1 MNNIPYH
8 LGIIIDGNRRWA
20 KEKGL
25 PNVEGHRKG
34 LEKVRK
40 IGDWTLKRGIK
51 ILTVYCFS
59 SENWNRSKLEVSY
72 LMRLFGQALSKKSIE
87 DYNKKGIKIKIIG
100 ERDKLSPILLKKIA
114 KAEKLTKNNKKG
126 IINLAFSYGGRPEII
141 KAVKNI
147 IKKNIPVHEISED
160 LIEKNLW
167 TAGQP
172 SPDLIIR
179 SGGHHRLSN
188 FLTWQS
194 AYSELYFTDKY
205 WPAFEEA
212 DLDQALNDY
221 YQRKR
226 NFGK

>member
-25 PNVEGHRKG
+25 SSIEGHRKG

-59 SENWNRSKLEVSY
+59 SENWNRSKLEVNY
-72 LMRLFGQALSKKSIE
+72 LMRLFGQALGKKSIE
-87 DYNKKGIKIKIIG
+87 DYNKKGIKIKVIG
-100 ERDKLSPILLKKIA
+100 ERDKLSPVLLKKIA
-114 KAEKLTKNNKKG
+114 KAEKLTENNKKG
-126 IINLAFSYGGRPEII
+126 IINLAFSYGGRPEITR
-141 KAVKNI
+141 ALKNI
-147 IKKNIPVHEISED
+147 IKKNIPVQKISED
-160 LIEKNLW
+160 IIEENLW
-167 TAGQP
+167 TFGQP

-194 AYSELYFTDKY
+194 AYSELYFTDIY
-205 WPAFEEA
+205 WPAFQEA
-212 DLDQALNDY
+212 DLDKALNDY
-221 YQRKR
+221 NQRKR

>member
-25 PNVEGHRKG
+25 PSIEGHRKG
-34 LEKVRK
+34 FEKVRK
-40 IGDWTLKRGIK
+40 MGDWTLKRGIK

-59 SENWNRSKLEVSY
+59 SENWNRSKLEVNY
-72 LMRLFGQALSKKSIE
+72 LMRLFGQALNKKSIE
-87 DYNKKGIKIKIIG
+87 DYNKKGVKIKIIG
-100 ERDKLSPILLKKIA
+100 ERDKLSSILLKKIA
-114 KAEKLTKNNKKG
+114 KAEKLTKDNKKG
-126 IINLAFSYGGRPEII
+126 IINLAFSYGGRPEIT

-147 IKKNIPVHEISED
+147 IKKNIPVQEISED

-194 AYSELYFTDKY
+194 AYSELYFIDKY

-212 DLDQALNDY
+212 DLDQALSNY
-221 YQRKR
+221 YQRQR